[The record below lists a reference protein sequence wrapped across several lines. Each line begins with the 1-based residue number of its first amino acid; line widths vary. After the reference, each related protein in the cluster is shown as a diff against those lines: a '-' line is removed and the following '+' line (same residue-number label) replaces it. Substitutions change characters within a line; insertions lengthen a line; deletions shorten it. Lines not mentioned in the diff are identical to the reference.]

1 MKTTGTGTSTAPPR
15 LLTEADP
22 DALIRE
28 ARRRQRRRYL
38 AIGVAIAVVLAGA
51 AGAAVGLRGHG
62 SRPPQRPHHAPASGQ
77 LSASTS
83 VAAQPRFFAD
93 VITTGEA
100 NENLQI
106 RASATGKLLAQ
117 EGSTAVNGLAA
128 TGPAGFVVA
137 QQVGQQCAAQLYQ
150 VRLNGQGQPGAF
162 SPVGPELHGEISSLA
177 ASEGGGLIGYA
188 ITGCGKGTQG
198 YIGVVNTRTG
208 QSRQWGDVSVA
219 GESPGNVAVNGT
231 LSMSANGRWL
241 AFAGA
246 DTTASG
252 SVVRQTIRVL
262 STTAPAGTVAE
273 RSRAVLS
280 GLARAPML
288 DAVGLSPDGTSFYA
302 CTQSGSEVSVARYST
317 SSGALLASV
326 ARLTGNMCQLA
337 LDPSG
342 DHLLVA
348 YSVTATS
355 TGSESVQVA
364 RIGAGRI
371 TSMTIRLGRGGGM
384 DPPTGMD
391 VAW

>member
-1 MKTTGTGTSTAPPR
+1 MKTTGTGTSTDTAPPR

-22 DALIRE
+22 EALIRE

-38 AIGVAIAVVLAGA
+38 AIGVTIAVVLAGA
-51 AGAAVGLRGHG
+51 VGAAVGLGGHG
-62 SRPPQRPHHAPASGQ
+62 SRPPQRPQHAPATGQ
-77 LSASTS
+77 LSTSTS
-83 VAAQPRFFAD
+83 VAAPPRFFAD
-93 VITTGEA
+93 VVTTGEA

-106 RASATGKLLAQ
+106 RASATGRLLAQ
-117 EGSTAVNGLAA
+117 VGSAAVNGLAA
-128 TGPAGFVVA
+128 TGPASFVVA
-137 QQVGQQCAAQLYQ
+137 QQAGQQCAARLYQ

-208 QSRQWGDVSVA
+208 QSRQWGDVSV
-219 GESPGNVAVNGT
+219 NGA

-252 SVVRQTIRVL
+252 SVIRQTVRVL

-273 RSRAVLS
+273 RSRVVLS
-280 GLARAPML
+280 RPVRAPML
-288 DAVGLSPDGTSFYA
+288 DAVSLSPDGTSFYA
-302 CTQSGSEVSVARYST
+302 CTQAGRQIGIASYNTST
-317 SSGALLASV
+317 GALLANQ
-326 ARLTGNMCQLA
+326 AHLTGNMCQLA

-355 TGSESVQVA
+355 TGPESVQIA
-364 RIGAGRI
+364 RIGTGRI
-371 TSMTIRLGRGGGM
+371 TPMTIRLGRGGGM